1 MKKKEIRDLATEEL
15 RHKASELR
23 EEIVRLKMKRQAS
36 AVENKMLIRNTRR
49 SLARILTMLQQKA
62 G

>member
-15 RHKASELR
+15 HHKASELR
-23 EEIVRLKMKRQAS
+23 EEIIRLKMKRQAS
-36 AVENKMLIRNTRR
+36 AIENKMLIRNTRR
-49 SLARILTMLQQKA
+49 NLARVMTLLRQKA